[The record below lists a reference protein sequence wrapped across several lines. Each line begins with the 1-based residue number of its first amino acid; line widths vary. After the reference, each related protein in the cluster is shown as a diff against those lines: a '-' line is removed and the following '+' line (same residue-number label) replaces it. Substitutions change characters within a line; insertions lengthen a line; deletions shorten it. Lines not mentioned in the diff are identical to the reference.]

1 MMIEWPETIFQAIFI
16 QRENMDNDK
25 EQIKARAE
33 ERGIEW
39 LVHFTHIKNLESIL
53 KHGIIPRLQ
62 TEQLNESSKGEFIF
76 PDRYRTDGKNA
87 SCLSIMF
94 PNNKMLWHKRK
105 EYSDEYWVFLLLR
118 PDILWECDCAFY
130 PTNAASTGLHYQP
143 VEKFKTASAFE
154 AMFADTVIRETRF
167 EIENISRSVDLKA
180 YLPTD
185 VQAEVLVFNNI
196 STNYIFECYFH
207 WKLGDVASKLKDD
220 YPDFAFFP
228 NEEWVKKNTKHI
240 FYGFRE
246 NVNWR

>member
-1 MMIEWPETIFQAIFI
+1 
-16 QRENMDNDK
+16 MDNK
-25 EQIKARAE
+25 EQIKARAK

-39 LVHFTHIKNLESIL
+39 LVHFTHIENLESIL
-53 KHGIIPRLQ
+53 EYGIIPRLQ
-62 TEQLNESSKGEFIF
+62 AEQLNKSFGGGFIF
-76 PDRYRTDGKNA
+76 PDPYRADGKNA

-94 PNNKMLWHKRK
+94 PNNKMLWHKRQ
-105 EYSDEYWVFLLLR
+105 EYSDEDWVFLLLR

-130 PTNAASTGLHYQP
+130 PTNAASAGLNHRP
-143 VEKFKTASAFE
+143 VENFQTAAAFE
-154 AMFADTVIRETRF
+154 AMFDDTVIRETRF
-167 EIENISRSVDLKA
+167 EIENISRSADLKA

-220 YPDFAFFP
+220 YPDFTFFP
-228 NEEWVKKNTKHI
+228 NAEWVKKNTKHI

>member
-1 MMIEWPETIFQAIFI
+1 MIEWPETIFRAIFI
-16 QRENMDNDK
+16 QRENMDNNK

-39 LVHFTHIKNLESIL
+39 LVHFTHIKNLGSIL

-62 TEQLNESSKGEFIF
+62 TEQLNESSRGEFIF
-76 PDRYRTDGKNA
+76 PDSYRADGKNA

-94 PNNKMLWHKRK
+94 PNNKMLWHKRQ
-105 EYSDEYWVFLLLR
+105 EYSDERWVFLLLR

-130 PTNAASTGLHYQP
+130 PTNAASAGLNHQP
-143 VEKFKTASAFE
+143 VEKFKTAAAFE
-154 AMFADTVIRETRF
+154 AMFGDTVIRETRF
-167 EIENISRSVDLKA
+167 GIQHISRPPALKA

-185 VQAEVLVFNNI
+185 VQAEILVFNNI
-196 STNYIFECYFH
+196 STDYIVGCYFH
-207 WKLGDVASKLKDD
+207 WHLGDVASKLKDA
-220 YPDFAFFP
+220 YPDFVFFP
-228 NEEWVKKNTKHI
+228 NAEWVKNDIKHI